1 VGAALRTPA
10 DVFGFFAEQT
20 PSTTTKEKDKETRKR
35 DFVDDGTDVRSG
47 IIVGNQGRRAILSTP
62 FPRRMIEFWRL
73 VGATFLSSST
83 GTDAHLAPV
92 FENGFAAGCAAGNA
106 ALAFAEGC
114 TADGVWPH
122 SGPCGAFLGTLPRPT
137 SRRFLCCSCV

>member
-1 VGAALRTPA
+1 MGAALRTPA

-73 VGATFLSSST
+73 VVSSFYFST
-83 GTDAHLAPV
+83 PDGHL
-92 FENGFAAGCAAGNA
+92 
-106 ALAFAEGC
+106 
-114 TADGVWPH
+114 
-122 SGPCGAFLGTLPRPT
+122 RPARTRT
-137 SRRFLCCSCV
+137 SPRFLRMALQLAVQLAMQHWRSPRAVRPMVSGRTAARAEPF